1 MRHILTLN
9 AGSSSIKFALY
20 GLGGGGPEEQAHGQI
35 EGIGTRPRFT
45 AETPAGE
52 VVAERELAAGADH
65 EAALAGLLEWLD
77 ERFPGVTVEAVGH
90 RVVHGGPVYAKP
102 MVLDDDAIATLAGFN
117 ALAPLH
123 QPHNLAGIRAARAA
137 FPHAAQVAC
146 FDTAFHR
153 EHPWVND
160 VYALPRRYY
169 DEGVRRY
176 GFHGLSYA
184 YIVHR
189 LREIAPALVEGR
201 LVVAHLGNG
210 ASLCAIKAGRPIAS
224 TLGFSALDG
233 LPMGT
238 RCGELDPGV
247 VLYLL
252 QSKGMDAKAIETLLY
267 KESGLKGLSGISND
281 MRTLEASDA
290 PAATEAIDY
299 FVYRLKRE
307 LGAMAAAIGGLDGL
321 VFTGGIGEHSELV
334 RRRVCADLGFLGVAV
349 DDAKNAAHGPDIAAA
364 GASCRVMVVPTN
376 EEAMIARETAALL
389 A

>member
-20 GLGGGGPEEQAHGQI
+20 ALGADAPEEQAHGQI
-35 EGIGTRPRFT
+35 EGLGTAPHFK

-52 VVAERELAAGADH
+52 PMADRELLAGADH
-65 EAALAGLLEWLD
+65 KSALSGLLHWLD
-77 ERFPGVTVEAVGH
+77 ERFPGVVIEAVGH
-90 RVVHGGPVYAKP
+90 RVVHGGPLYAQP
-102 MVLDDDAIATLAGFN
+102 LVVDDTVLERLAGFN

-123 QPHNLAGIRAARAA
+123 QPHNLAGIHAARAA
-137 FPHAAQVAC
+137 FPDAKQVAC

-153 EHPWVND
+153 DHPWVND
-160 VYALPRRYY
+160 VYALPRKYY
-169 DEGVRRY
+169 DQGVRRY

-189 LREIAPALVEGR
+189 LREIAPDLVEGR

-210 ASLCAIKAGRPIAS
+210 ASLCAVKNGKPIAS

-247 VLYLL
+247 ILYLL
-252 QSKGMDAKAIETLLY
+252 QSEGMDAKAIETLLY

-281 MRTLEASDA
+281 MRTLEESTA
-290 PAATEAIDY
+290 PEAKAAIDY

-307 LGAMAAAIGGLDGL
+307 VGAMAAAVGGLDGL
-321 VFTGGIGEHSELV
+321 VFTGGIGEHSKLV
-334 RRRVCADLGFLGVAV
+334 RARVCADLGFLGVAI
-349 DDAKNAAHGPDIAAA
+349 DEERNAAHDLDIAAT

-389 A
+389 D

>member
-1 MRHILTLN
+1 MRHLLTLN

-20 GLGGGGPEEQAHGQI
+20 GLGGDGPEERAHGQI
-35 EGIGTRPRFT
+35 EGLGTEPRFA
-45 AETPAGE
+45 AETPTGE
-52 VVAERELAAGADH
+52 TMAERALAGGADH
-65 EAALAGLLEWLD
+65 EAALSGLLDWLD
-77 ERFPGVTVEAVGH
+77 ERFPGVTIEAVGH
-90 RVVHGGPVYAKP
+90 RVVHGGPVYAEP
-102 MVLDDDAIATLAGFN
+102 IVVDDAVLERLAGFN
-117 ALAPLH
+117 PLAPLH
-123 QPHNLAGIRAARAA
+123 QPHNLAGIHAARAA
-137 FPHAAQVAC
+137 FPGAAQVAC

-189 LREIAPALVEGR
+189 LREIAPELVEGR

-210 ASLCAIKAGRPIAS
+210 ASLCAIKAGKPIAS

-247 VLYLL
+247 ILYLL
-252 QSKGMDAKAIETLLY
+252 QSKGMDAAQIETLLY
-267 KESGLKGLSGISND
+267 KESGLKGLSGLSND
-281 MRTLEASDA
+281 MRTLEQSDA
-290 PAATEAIDY
+290 PAAKEAIDY

-307 LGAMAAAIGGLDGL
+307 LGAMAAAVGGLDGL
-321 VFTGGIGEHSELV
+321 VFTGGIGEHSKLV
-334 RRRVCADLGFLGVAV
+334 RRRVCADLGFLGVTL
-349 DDAKNAAHGPDIAAA
+349 DPAKNDADGPDIAAD
-364 GASCRVMVVPTN
+364 GAACRVMVVPTN

-389 A
+389 G

>member
-20 GLGGGGPEEQAHGQI
+20 GLEGEEPEEQAHGQI
-35 EGIGTRPRFT
+35 EGLGTRPRFT
-45 AETPAGE
+45 ARTPAGE
-52 VVAERELAAGADH
+52 VVAERELAGGADH
-65 EAALAGLLEWLD
+65 DAALAGLLRWLE
-77 ERFPGVTVEAVGH
+77 ERFAGVVVEAVGH
-90 RVVHGGPVYAKP
+90 RVVHGGPVYSKP
-102 MVLDDDAIATLAGFN
+102 IRLDDDALATLAGFN

-123 QPHNLAGIRAARAA
+123 QPHNLAGIHAARAA
-137 FPHAAQVAC
+137 FPEATQVAC

-153 EHPWVND
+153 GHPWVND

-189 LREIAPALVEGR
+189 LREIAPELVQGR

-238 RCGELDPGV
+238 RCGDLDPGV

-252 QSKGMDAKAIETLLY
+252 QSKGMDAAAIETLLY

-281 MRTLEASDA
+281 MRALEASDA
-290 PAATEAIDY
+290 PAAKAAIDY

-321 VFTGGIGEHSELV
+321 VFTGGIGENSELV
-334 RRRVCADLGFLGVAV
+334 RRRVCADLGFLGLAV
-349 DDAKNAAHGPDIAAA
+349 DDAKNAAHAADIAAA
-364 GASCRVMVVPTN
+364 GATCRIMVVPTN
-376 EEAMIARETAALL
+376 EEAMIARETVALL

>member
-1 MRHILTLN
+1 MRHLLTLN

-20 GLGGGGPEEQAHGQI
+20 GLGDDGPEERAHGQI
-35 EGIGTRPRFT
+35 EGLGTQPRFE

-52 VVAERELAAGADH
+52 TMAERALEGGADH
-65 EAALAGLLEWLD
+65 QAALAGLLAWLD
-77 ERFPGVTVEAVGH
+77 ERFPDVVVEAVGH
-90 RVVHGGPVYAKP
+90 RVVHGGPVFAEP
-102 MVLDDDAIATLAGFN
+102 LVVDDAVLERLAGFN
-117 ALAPLH
+117 PLAPLH
-123 QPHNLAGIRAARAA
+123 QPHNLAGIHAARAA
-137 FPHAAQVAC
+137 FPEAAQVAC

-153 EHPWVND
+153 GHPWVND
-160 VYALPRRYY
+160 VYALPRKYY
-169 DEGVRRY
+169 DQGVRRY

-189 LREIAPALVEGR
+189 LREIAPALVAGR

-210 ASLCAIKAGRPIAS
+210 ASLCAIKGGRPIAS

-247 VLYLL
+247 ILYLL
-252 QSKGMDAKAIETLLY
+252 QSEGLNAKEIETLLY

-281 MRTLEASDA
+281 MRTLEESDA
-290 PAATEAIDY
+290 PEAKEAIDY

-307 LGAMAAAIGGLDGL
+307 LGAMAAAVGGLDGL
-321 VFTGGIGEHSELV
+321 VFTGGIGEHSTNV
-334 RRRVCADLGFLGVAV
+334 RARVCADLGFLGVAI
-349 DDAKNAAHGPDIAAA
+349 DEAANAAHGPDIAAA
-364 GASCRVMVVPTN
+364 GTSVRVMVVPTN

-389 A
+389 D